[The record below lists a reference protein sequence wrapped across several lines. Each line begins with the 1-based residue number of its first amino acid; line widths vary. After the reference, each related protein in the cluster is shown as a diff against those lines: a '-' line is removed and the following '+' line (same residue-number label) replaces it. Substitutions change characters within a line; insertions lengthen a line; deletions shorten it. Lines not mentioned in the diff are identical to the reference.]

1 MCVLSRGDR
10 GACDSEVEAAK
21 EEVGGRSGRGWST
34 LPQWEGGGED
44 APPSPFLAR
53 GEVFPSWEGE
63 MQDLG
68 EVGLWGPG
76 RV

>member
-1 MCVLSRGDR
+1 MEG
-10 GACDSEVEAAK
+10 
-21 EEVGGRSGRGWST
+21 VGGVGV
-34 LPQWEGGGED
+34 
-44 APPSPFLAR
+44 PSPSGKVGAR
-53 GEVFPSWEGE
+53 MHPRLHSWPGGEVFPSWEGE